1 MGQLFAVVDTLKQ
14 NRIISFSFTLMIA
27 FAHFVVSQDTQADE
41 GGASFWLPGQ
51 FGSFA
56 ASPAKPGWSFSLAS
70 YHASSSTSAGKNFE
84 IGGRIET
91 GVNARANVLFATPT
105 YTFNDTVLGGQAAI
119 GVTGTFGHMN
129 SSADATLVG
138 PGGAILSRNDRD
150 SIIGVGDIFPSGSL
164 RWQNGNHNIKTYTM
178 LGVPTGDYRVGHLA
192 NLGINHWSVDVGGG
206 YTYYNMQSGR
216 EFSIVAGFTHN
227 FENPSTKYRNGNN
240 LHFDWSASQFLSK
253 HWHTGLV
260 GYFYH
265 QITGDSGSGA
275 LLGNFRSSIG
285 GIGPQVG
292 YQLKI
297 GKREYY
303 LNLRGYKE
311 FGTKNR
317 PEGWNA
323 WVTLTMPI

>member
-1 MGQLFAVVDTLKQ
+1 MK
-14 NRIISFSFTLMIA
+14 RIRAIASALVPILILACALISSDIF
-27 FAHFVVSQDTQADE
+27 ADE

-56 ASPAKPGWSFSLAS
+56 ASPAKPGWSLSLTY
-70 YHASSSTSAGKNFE
+70 YHASSSTGAGKNFE

-91 GVNARANVLFATPT
+91 GVSASTNWLFATPA
-105 YTFNDTVLGGQAAI
+105 YTFSNPVLGGQAAI
-119 GVTGTFGHMN
+119 GVTGAFGHMN

-150 SIIGVGDIFPSGSL
+150 SIIGAGDIFPSGSL

-178 LGVPTGDYRVGHLA
+178 LGVPAGDYQVGHLA
-192 NLGINHWSVDVGGG
+192 NLGINHWSVDFGGG
-206 YTYYNMQSGR
+206 YTYYNLQSSR

-227 FENPSTKYRNGNN
+227 FENSGTHYRNGNN
-240 LHFDWSASQFLSK
+240 LHFDWSASQSLSK
-253 HWHTGLV
+253 HWHIGLA
-260 GYFYH
+260 GYYYD

-275 LLGNFRSSIG
+275 LLGDFKSRIG

-292 YQLKI
+292 YQFTI

-311 FGTKNR
+311 FGAKNR

-323 WVTLTMPI
+323 WITLTMPI

>member
-1 MGQLFAVVDTLKQ
+1 MLNLNRSHAQLVVWSL
-14 NRIISFSFTLMIA
+14 IA
-27 FAHFVVSQDTQADE
+27 ILAGMLISQDIQADE
-41 GGASFWLPGQ
+41 GGSSFWLPGQ
-51 FGSFA
+51 FGSFS
-56 ASPAKPGWSFSLAS
+56 ASQTKPGWSLSLAY
-70 YHASSSTSAGKNFE
+70 YHASFSTGVGKNFE

-91 GVNARANVLFATPT
+91 GVNARTNLLFVTPA
-105 YTFNDTVLGGQAAI
+105 YTFSNPVLGAQAAI
-119 GVTGTFGHMN
+119 GITGTFGHMN

-178 LGVPTGDYRVGHLA
+178 LGVPTGDYRVGQLA

-227 FENPSTKYRNGNN
+227 FENHSTQYRNGNN
-240 LHFDWSASQFLSK
+240 LHFDLSASQTLSK
-253 HWHTGLV
+253 HWHIGLA
-260 GYFYH
+260 GYYYD

-275 LLGNFRSSIG
+275 LLGDFKSRIG

-292 YQLKI
+292 YQFTI

-311 FGTKNR
+311 FGAKNR
-317 PEGWNA
+317 PEGWNV
-323 WVTLTMPI
+323 WITLTMPI